1 MDSGTAPT
9 AQDARLALGSHA
21 AATGAE
27 IHRKYGPQIAWAEVL
42 RILEDRTCVRY
53 PCEIAFDS
61 APLQPGEFAYPVQK
75 GTRPEE
81 GFTVYLH
88 PRCRVDLQ
96 SAAMLVLY
104 QLVVINYG
112 PFASADDAESFGAA
126 ALGLPRDEYYRLI
139 CQFADRLAAE

>member
-1 MDSGTAPT
+1 MGSGTAPT

-53 PCEIAFDS
+53 PCEITFDS
-61 APLQPGEFAYPVQK
+61 APLQPGEFAYPAQK

-81 GFTVYLH
+81 GFTLYLH
-88 PRCRVDLQ
+88 PCFRDDLQ
-96 SAAMLVLY
+96 AAAMLVLY

-112 PFASADDAESFGAA
+112 HFASAEDAESFGAA
-126 ALGLPRDEYYRLI
+126 ALGVSTDEYYGLI
-139 CQFADRLAAE
+139 CQLADRLAAD